1 MAAAVMAVGV
11 TGDVGAGKS
20 TVARLMEAA
29 GGVRFD
35 ADVVALSLWE
45 REDIRAAAVA
55 RCGEDVLD
63 PAGGIDRRA
72 VAGRIF
78 SNPIEHRWC
87 CGLLHPL
94 VMVELER
101 CVVRL
106 SSDQWAV
113 VEIPMLFEVGRPDW
127 LTSVVFVMAPWEV
140 RVARCRVQRGWD
152 EAELRRRE
160 GFFLP
165 SEKRMKL
172 SDFVINNAG
181 DRDAL
186 EAEVGRIVKQMNS
199 IIGVTKV

>member
-1 MAAAVMAVGV
+1 
-11 TGDVGAGKS
+11 
-20 TVARLMEAA
+20 
-29 GGVRFD
+29 
-35 ADVVALSLWE
+35 
-45 REDIRAAAVA
+45 
-55 RCGEDVLD
+55 
-63 PAGGIDRRA
+63 
-72 VAGRIF
+72 
-78 SNPIEHRWC
+78 
-87 CGLLHPL
+87 
-94 VMVELER
+94 
-101 CVVRL
+101 
-106 SSDQWAV
+106 
-113 VEIPMLFEVGRPDW
+113 MLFEVGRPDW